1 MKGVLMKSRN
11 VVFRLLFIV
20 IFIAAAYA
28 FVSNAKSE
36 LQSKHQAENELVKV
50 KKGDLRITLE
60 RDGDFIPADAVELK
74 FWSEAYEG
82 ALRIEEIVKNGKVVK
97 KGDVLLRFEKEP
109 IEDLIA
115 NKELD
120 LKTASLQ
127 LEDVRMAFTMLDVD
141 MKLALAAEEN
151 KVKWAKKNR
160 DGYIQVELPLDDD
173 DHKNRRQRNVDSIDD
188 QKEEIEQLGK
198 MYSEDELTEET
209 EEIVLRRAKRRLDRS
224 ITGLELYDRRRK
236 YFVESQ
242 RPQRLEEM
250 ELDVRSKEHALEK
263 LVATQK
269 NQKALKEIELRK
281 TEIKAEKQAT
291 EFERLRKDKENFVIY
306 APSEGIVFH
315 GKADAEEQMILKVKD
330 TCKPYTTL
338 LTIAKAGEVK
348 AKFMIDEEDIF
359 RVQPNMPVK
368 VKPVALPDAELSGF
382 LAPLDLLAEKE
393 NQWKAIVKLEDTN
406 PRLIPRM
413 KCKVE
418 ILLEEVKDVLIVPKA
433 AVFEKDGKK
442 ICYVKKDDAHEVRE
456 VEIGKEY
463 GKNIEIRKGLTE
475 GEQLFLEEPGKDD
488 EQKE

>member
-11 VVFRLLFIV
+11 VVFRLLFIA
-20 IFIAAAYA
+20 IFIAATYA
-28 FVSNAKSE
+28 FVSSAKSE
-36 LQSKHQAENELVKV
+36 LQSKHPNELVKV

-60 RDGDFIPADAVELK
+60 QDGDFIPTDAVELK
-74 FWSEAYEG
+74 FWPETYEG

-120 LKTASLQ
+120 LNAARLQ
-127 LEDVRMAFTMLDVD
+127 LENVRTAFTMLDVD
-141 MKLALAAEEN
+141 MKLALTAEEN

-173 DHKNRRQRNVDSIDD
+173 DHKNRRQRSVDSIDD

-224 ITGLELYDRRRK
+224 ITGLELYDRRRT
-236 YFVESQ
+236 YSVESQ

-263 LVATQK
+263 LQATQK
-269 NQKALKEIELRK
+269 NQKALKELELRK
-281 TEIKAEKQAT
+281 TEIGDEKQAT
-291 EFERLRKDKENFVIY
+291 ELERLRKDLEKFVIY
-306 APSEGIVFH
+306 APSEGIVYH
-315 GKADAEEQMILKVKD
+315 GKADAEEQNILKLKD
-330 TCKPYTTL
+330 TCKPYTSL

-348 AKFMIDEEDIF
+348 AKFMIDEKDIF

-418 ILLEEVKDVLIVPKA
+418 ILLEEIKDVLIVPKA

-456 VEIGKEY
+456 VEIGKAD

-475 GEQLFLEEPGKDD
+475 GEQLFLEEPGKD
-488 EQKE
+488 EEY

>member
-1 MKGVLMKSRN
+1 MKSRN
-11 VVFRLLFIV
+11 VVFRLLFIA
-20 IFIAAAYA
+20 IFIAATYA
-28 FVSNAKSE
+28 FVSSAKSE
-36 LQSKHQAENELVKV
+36 LQSKHPNELVKV

-60 RDGDFIPADAVELK
+60 QDGDFIPTDAVELK
-74 FWSEAYEG
+74 FWPETYEG

-120 LKTASLQ
+120 LNAARLQ
-127 LEDVRMAFTMLDVD
+127 LENVRTAFTMLDVD
-141 MKLALAAEEN
+141 MKLALTAEEN

-173 DHKNRRQRNVDSIDD
+173 DHKNRRQRSVDSIDD

-224 ITGLELYDRRRK
+224 ITGLELYDRRRT
-236 YFVESQ
+236 YSVESQ

-263 LVATQK
+263 LQATQK
-269 NQKALKEIELRK
+269 NQKALKELELRK
-281 TEIKAEKQAT
+281 TEIGDEKQAT
-291 EFERLRKDKENFVIY
+291 ELERLRKDLEKFVIY
-306 APSEGIVFH
+306 APSEGIVYH
-315 GKADAEEQMILKVKD
+315 GKADAEEQNILKLKD
-330 TCKPYTTL
+330 TCKPYTSL

-348 AKFMIDEEDIF
+348 AKFMIDEKDIF

-418 ILLEEVKDVLIVPKA
+418 ILLEEIKDVLIVPKA

-456 VEIGKEY
+456 VEIGKAD

-475 GEQLFLEEPGKDD
+475 EEQLFLEEPGKD
-488 EQKE
+488 EEY